1 MLMAVASAF
10 GVNCD
15 LRRLDSFAAPRAKLE
30 MPCICPGGQVNLPVL
45 ISLGV
50 HRSHSFQ
57 IRGQQLFCEQC
68 REQRPVHRL
77 GVFSRGCPKEGRRR

>member
-10 GVNCD
+10 GVNCN
-15 LRRLDSFAAPRAKLE
+15 LRRLDSCAAPRAKLE

-68 REQRPVHRL
+68 REQR